1 MNARKRKNA
10 LIALHKLEKLETIK
24 KGKKATTLKK
34 QSNIIEWE
42 VPDLWEVP
50 ELEWEV
56 PKLEWEVLDLEWN

>member
-1 MNARKRKNA
+1 MDKKD
-10 LIALHKLEKLETIK
+10 TI
-24 KGKKATTLKK
+24 KGKKVTTKE

-56 PKLEWEVLDLEWN
+56 PELKWEVPELKWN

>member
-1 MNARKRKNA
+1 MDTP
-10 LIALHKLEKLETIK
+10 L
-24 KGKKATTLKK
+24 KGKKETKVTPLKK

-56 PKLEWEVLDLEWN
+56 PELKWEVPELKWN